1 LLLVLDGAGPKPC
14 RRRKKNPPEGGFS
27 VRGRY
32 FALSL
37 FFDLAEGQSSAAKL
51 AKASG
56 QLLLLLQSQQPDLL
70 KSAMLSPP
78 LALIFPRLTPAD

>member
-1 LLLVLDGAGPKPC
+1 MAAN
-14 RRRKKNPPEGGFS
+14 KNPPLAGFFVS
-27 VRGRY
+27 IY
-32 FALSL
+32 FFSL
-37 FFDLAEGQSSAAKL
+37 FLELLGQSSAAKL